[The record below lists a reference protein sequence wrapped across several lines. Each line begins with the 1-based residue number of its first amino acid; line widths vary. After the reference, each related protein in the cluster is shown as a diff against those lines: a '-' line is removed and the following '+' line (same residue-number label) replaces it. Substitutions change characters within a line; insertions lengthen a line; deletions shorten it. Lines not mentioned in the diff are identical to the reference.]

1 MDHPT
6 PKAMASTLTLRFFG
20 AAVLLSGLNYVAH
33 LFPIS
38 LIELFGWRDM
48 LHAEL
53 PNIPLSDL
61 RQAMASFE
69 FFFLSLTL
77 LFLAELL
84 AVLVV
89 LREGVRLC
97 VRGRDG
103 LAVKGS
109 GYFVLFV
116 APFLAAGMPLM
127 ALFGGPEAFT
137 GTRAAGVGIHI
148 LMFVTAFLTA
158 GVTAFNVGYALE
170 PEVMQ
175 RASDTPP
182 PSSPPRL

>member
-1 MDHPT
+1 MDHPA
-6 PKAMASTLTLRFFG
+6 PKTVASPLTLRYFWG
-20 AAVLLSGLNYVAH
+20 AMLLSGLNYFAH

-38 LIELFGWRDM
+38 LTGLFGWRDM

-61 RQAMASFE
+61 SQAIASFE
-69 FFFLSLTL
+69 FFFLSLAL

-84 AVLVV
+84 AALVV

-103 LAVKGS
+103 LTVKGS
-109 GYFVLFV
+109 GYFLLFV
-116 APFLAAGMPLM
+116 TPFIAASIPLM
-127 ALFGGPEAFT
+127 TLFGGPEAFT
-137 GTRAAGVGIHI
+137 GTRAAGVGHHI

-170 PEVMQ
+170 PVAMQ
-175 RASDTPP
+175 RASDAPP
-182 PSSPPRL
+182 ASRPPRL